1 MANKSTPRP
10 CLKNCGREVVG
21 RAKVCAHCNA
31 CACGRPK
38 RLRHGT
44 CHYCAPLSAI
54 NEESIEWVPNGRGIV
69 VARR

>member
-1 MANKSTPRP
+1 MAKKATPRP
-10 CLKNCGREVVG
+10 CLNNCGRQVIG
-21 RAKVCAHCNA
+21 RAKVCDDCQA

-44 CHYCAPLSAI
+44 CHHCAPRAP
-54 NEESIEWVPNGRGIV
+54 IEGPIVWVKNRRGIY